1 MLYENIKDEFI
12 TPSRLIGNLYFV
24 GIHHA
29 STHIIDTG
37 EGLILI
43 DPGYEETFHIV
54 LNNIWKA
61 GLNPE
66 DIKYIVLT
74 HGHLDHTGATN
85 KLLEIT
91 DAKTFIGKYDLE
103 KVESYIKP
111 DVLLEDGDVITLGN
125 TSMRFVH
132 TPGHTPGTMSLF
144 FNITDGEKTYKAGMF
159 GGAGHNTLVKAY
171 LEKYNI
177 SRDVRNTFRESILK
191 IRDEEVEV
199 FVGNHVGNNNT
210 EGKIAMLGSS
220 AENPFIDP
228 TEWKKFL
235 DSRIAKVD
243 EIIKNDE

>member
-54 LNNIWKA
+54 LNNIWKV

-85 KLLEIT
+85 KLLELT
-91 DAKTFIGKYDLE
+91 DATTFLGKYDLD
-103 KVESYIKP
+103 KVQSYMTP
-111 DVLLEDGDVITLGN
+111 DVLLEDGDVINLGN
-125 TSMRFVH
+125 TTIRFVH

-177 SRDVRNTFRESILK
+177 SRDVRDTFRKSIFK

-210 EGKIAMLGSS
+210 EGKILMLSS
-220 AENPFIDP
+220 CEKNPFIDP
-228 TEWKKFL
+228 AEWKKFL

>member
-12 TPSRLIGNLYFV
+12 TPARLIGNLYFV

-54 LNNIWKA
+54 LNNIWKV

-85 KLLEIT
+85 KLLELT
-91 DAKTFIGKYDLE
+91 DATTFLGKYDLD
-103 KVESYIKP
+103 KVQSYMTP
-111 DVLLEDGDVITLGN
+111 DVLLEDGDVINLGN
-125 TSMRFVH
+125 TSIRFVH

-171 LEKYNI
+171 LEKHSI

-210 EGKIAMLGSS
+210 EGKIAMLGSCT
-220 AENPFIDP
+220 ENPFIDS

>member
-74 HGHLDHTGATN
+74 HGHLDHSGATN
-85 KLLEIT
+85 KLLELT

-103 KVESYIKP
+103 KVASYLTP
-111 DVLLEDGDVITLGN
+111 DVLLEDGDEITLGN
-125 TSMRFVH
+125 TSIRFVH

-144 FNITDGEKTYKAGMF
+144 FNITDGDKTYKAGMF
-159 GGAGHNTLVKAY
+159 GGSGHNTLVKAY
-171 LEKYNI
+171 LEKYNVP
-177 SRDVRNTFRESILK
+177 REVRNTFRESLL
-191 IRDEEVEV
+191 RVREEEVEV
-199 FVGNHVGNNNT
+199 HVGNHVGNNNT
-210 EGKIAMLGSS
+210 EGKIKLLPTS
-220 AENPFIDP
+220 EKNPFLDSSD
-228 TEWKKFL
+228 WKRFI
-235 DSRIAKVD
+235 DSRIAKID

>member
-1 MLYENIKDEFI
+1 
-12 TPSRLIGNLYFV
+12 
-24 GIHHA
+24 
-29 STHIIDTG
+29 
-37 EGLILI
+37 
-43 DPGYEETFHIV
+43 
-54 LNNIWKA
+54 
-61 GLNPE
+61 
-66 DIKYIVLT
+66 
-74 HGHLDHTGATN
+74 
-85 KLLEIT
+85 
-91 DAKTFIGKYDLE
+91 
-103 KVESYIKP
+103 
-111 DVLLEDGDVITLGN
+111 
-125 TSMRFVH
+125 
-132 TPGHTPGTMSLF
+132 
-144 FNITDGEKTYKAGMF
+144 MF

>member
-54 LNNIWKA
+54 LNNIWKV

-85 KLLEIT
+85 RLLEIT
-91 DAKTFIGKYDLE
+91 DATTFLGKYDLE
-103 KVESYIKP
+103 KVQSYMTP

-191 IRDEEVEV
+191 IRDEDVEV

-228 TEWKKFL
+228 AEWKKFL